1 MIAVAQ
7 FGVYL
12 QIKRNTV
19 LGKVLHAF
27 CISLGRSC
35 CKFLQIHSV
44 HYVQK
49 YTGLGF
55 FVAEIEEIS
64 RFGKYY
70 DDAVFKNE
78 DRNNLFLKLGYS
90 SSHLSF

>member
-12 QIKRNTV
+12 QIKGNTV
-19 LGKVLHAF
+19 LGKVHEF

-35 CKFLQIHSV
+35 CKFLQIHSMR
-44 HYVQK
+44 YVQK

-55 FVAEIEEIS
+55 LVAETEEIS
-64 RFGKYY
+64 RFGKYR

-78 DRNNLFLKLGYS
+78 DGNNLFLKLGYS